1 MRAAASLIAGLL
13 LAFAAS
19 NTSAEVRTPAQV
31 RYETRDGASDW
42 HKTQVTFLKGA
53 ELNKTTRTFDYNAFS
68 AYVVIFFAQ
77 DQAAVI
83 ELDAPV
89 FGCGSEFTANCIPR
103 FGNPK
108 GKDQSGR
115 TWEICTGS
123 FCV

>member
-1 MRAAASLIAGLL
+1 MRVAAAMLAGVALTV
-13 LAFAAS
+13 AAS
-19 NTSAEVRTPAQV
+19 HAAAEVRVPAQV

-42 HKTQVTFLKGA
+42 HKMQVTFVKGS
-53 ELNKTTRTFDYNAFS
+53 ELNTATRTFNYNAFS

-83 ELDAPV
+83 ELDSPV
-89 FGCGSEFTANCIPR
+89 FGCGNEFTANCIPR

-123 FCV
+123 VCV

>member
-1 MRAAASLIAGLL
+1 MRAAAAMLAGVA
-13 LAFAAS
+13 LAFAAGHS
-19 NTSAEVRTPAQV
+19 AAEVQVPAQV
-31 RYETRDGASDW
+31 RYETRDGPSDW
-42 HKTQVTFLKGA
+42 HKTQATFLKGS
-53 ELNKTTRTFDYNAFS
+53 ELNKATRTFNYNAFS

-83 ELDAPV
+83 ELDSPV
-89 FGCGSEFTANCIPR
+89 FGCGNEFTANCIPR
-103 FGNPK
+103 TGNPK

>member
-1 MRAAASLIAGLL
+1 MRGAAAL
-13 LAFAAS
+13 LAGFALAFTAS
-19 NTSAEVRTPAQV
+19 QSAAEVQVPAQV

-53 ELNKTTRTFDYNAFS
+53 ELNKATRTFNYNAFS

-83 ELDAPV
+83 ELDSPV
-89 FGCGSEFTANCIPR
+89 FGCGTEFTANCIPK

-123 FCV
+123 LCV